1 MTEDKLELLF
11 RKQKGFRDQFIEN
24 NPQSEYTIQNYP
36 YERVIKLHLADD
48 DEKAEQRKVIPW
60 KHWKKKNP
68 DGTYVNASLIDTAF
82 TSEDQSTQ
90 EQFNQAGS
98 IQTYLQNEFVDRLH
112 FFIQE
117 AIELGFTPETLIE
130 QYLAKHEENYARQ
143 ERGY

>member
-11 RKQKGFRDQFIEN
+11 RKQKGFRDQFIKN
-24 NPQSEYTIQNYP
+24 NPDNEYTKERYP

-48 DEKAEQRKVIPW
+48 DEKSEQRRVISW

-82 TSEDQSTQ
+82 SSEDQATQ
-90 EQFNQAGS
+90 EQFDAAGS
-98 IQTYLQNEFVDRLH
+98 VRKYLQNEFVDRLH

-117 AIELGFTPETLIE
+117 AIELGFDADLLVNM
-130 QYLAKHEENYARQ
+130 YLAKHQENYARQ